1 MNRNLAFPLAA
12 LLALLAAGCVQQAS
26 APAPATA
33 PVTTPRPAPAPTASP
48 ITAPANWI
56 DAPQT
61 PGDWH
66 HRILNGQSTAL
77 FNDPGGAVRV
87 MLACD
92 LGRGTVSLG
101 RAAEAPG
108 AVPMRIYTEARNA
121 SLSAQPHAGTVPM
134 VVAAL
139 PARDPL
145 LDAIAFSR
153 GRFAVEVA
161 GLQTLYLPSW
171 PEITRVIEDCRP

>member
-1 MNRNLAFPLAA
+1 
-12 LLALLAAGCVQQAS
+12 
-26 APAPATA
+26 
-33 PVTTPRPAPAPTASP
+33 
-48 ITAPANWI
+48 
-56 DAPQT
+56 
-61 PGDWH
+61 
-66 HRILNGQSTAL
+66 
-77 FNDPGGAVRV
+77 
-87 MLACD
+87 
-92 LGRGTVSLG
+92 
-101 RAAEAPG
+101 
-108 AVPMRIYTEARNA
+108 MRMYTEARDA
-121 SLSAQPHAGTVPM
+121 SLSAQPQAGTVPM